1 MMLCEIGKNYS
12 FLFLGFSMDKQR
24 ILGTFFDFMKT
35 ILSLYLKQDLRV
47 RFIIGFL
54 IVGFI
59 IILWPDEFSSEE
71 DKKMAREL
79 NIETQKELNAYKKD
93 IDLKNQYKEFLKT
106 MIDIKTPFDEEKVSD
121 TLLNLNGSESSQTSF
136 EKDSYHMLTF
146 TNARPASGDNVFK
159 FLADVTP
166 RGSQMIL
173 RIYNMRKGFVD
184 ESEVAID
191 PGFLFY
197 GSDSPNEEVAKVDL
211 TALKVAKIKALV
223 NVTREGGGF
232 SSPNATARI
241 ISIKIDEEEV
251 ASERKLAK
259 ELAEKKALE
268 LQKFR
273 ANRRCNTYKET
284 LNSCASA
291 GNIPQCMKIKMGA
304 GEYSLAQTLC

>member
-1 MMLCEIGKNYS
+1 
-12 FLFLGFSMDKQR
+12 MDKQR
-24 ILGTFFDFMKT
+24 ILRTFFDFIKT
-35 ILSLYLKQDLRV
+35 IWSLYLKQDLRV

-93 IDLKNQYKEFLKT
+93 LDLKNQYKEFLKT
-106 MIDIKTPFDEEKVSD
+106 MMDKETPFDEEKVSD
-121 TLLNLNGSESSQTSF
+121 TLLNLNGSEASQTSF

-146 TNARPASGDNVFK
+146 TNARPAGNKDVFK
-159 FLADVTP
+159 FYADVTP
-166 RGSQMIL
+166 RNSQMNL
-173 RIYNMRKGFVD
+173 TIYDMRNGFID
-184 ESEVAID
+184 KSKVAID

-197 GSDSPNEEVAKVDL
+197 GSDTPNEDVAEIDL
-211 TALKVAKIKALV
+211 AALKVAKIKALV

-232 SSPNATARI
+232 SSPKATARI
-241 ISIKIDEEEV
+241 ISIKIDEEE
-251 ASERKLAK
+251 AERERKLAK

-268 LQKFR
+268 LQNFR

-291 GNIPQCMKIKMGA
+291 GNIPQCMKIRMGA